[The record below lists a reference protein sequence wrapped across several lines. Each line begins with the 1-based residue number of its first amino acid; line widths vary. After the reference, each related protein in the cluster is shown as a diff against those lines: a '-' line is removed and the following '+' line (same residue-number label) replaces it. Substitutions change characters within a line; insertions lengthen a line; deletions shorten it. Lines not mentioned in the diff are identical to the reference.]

1 MKKKILI
8 ATQNLGKLKE
18 FEIALSSF
26 FDIFL
31 SLKSFSDQ
39 DEVEENGMTYQEN
52 AHLKAIYFYEKYHVP
67 VIADDSGLEVISLQH
82 YPGIYSARIGE
93 NDEKRRQ
100 IILNKLEG
108 ITSREAQMMTH
119 LTYIDASGIYDFEAR
134 VDGRISFK
142 EVGHQG
148 FGYDSI
154 FIPNGYL
161 ETFSCMQ
168 PEEKLKVSHRGIAIK
183 QLIQFIKEKSYAS

>member
-1 MKKKILI
+1 LI

-82 YPGIYSARIGE
+82 YPGIY
-93 NDEKRRQ
+93 
-100 IILNKLEG
+100 
-108 ITSREAQMMTH
+108 
-119 LTYIDASGIYDFEAR
+119 DFEAR

-168 PEEKLKVSHRGIAIK
+168 PEDKLKVSHRGIAIK
-183 QLIQFIKEKSYAS
+183 QFIQFLKEKSYAS